1 MIIEAY
7 WRESLVGYT
16 RQQQLQDII
25 LRLRK
30 IDLQGAFY
38 YPVKSVLS
46 EEEWKSYKS
55 IVHRPIW

>member
-7 WRESLVGYT
+7 WREALVGYT

-30 IDLQGAFY
+30 IDLQGTFY
-38 YPVKSVLS
+38 YPVRSVLT
-46 EEEWKSYKS
+46 EEEWKTYRS
-55 IVHRPIW
+55 IVHQPIW